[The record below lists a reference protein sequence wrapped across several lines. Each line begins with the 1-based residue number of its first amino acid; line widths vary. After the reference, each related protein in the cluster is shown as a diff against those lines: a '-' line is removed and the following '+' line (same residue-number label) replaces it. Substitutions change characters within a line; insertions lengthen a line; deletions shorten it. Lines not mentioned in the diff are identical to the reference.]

1 MYNLVGEFLRIGQ
14 VRIDKATNGRAP
26 IREVGALCGDAFAL
40 QQLNFVNI
48 DKDKI
53 NIIDYYL
60 YALL

>member
-14 VRIDKATNGRAP
+14 VRIDKAANGRAA

-40 QQLNFVNI
+40 EQFNYVNI
-48 DKDKI
+48 DKERI

-60 YALL
+60 YE